1 MKIAIITATPQNV
14 RLGSGTFVANAL
26 LGTALRSQGHVVDV
40 VSPEAASGP
49 LGHVAHRFLWN
60 ARLDPRVF
68 DGYDVVVG
76 YDMDGF
82 AVIGRLG
89 VPFVSYIHGIIA
101 DEAGFERGWTRKA
114 LRSMAEAERR
124 AVHRADM
131 VVTTSDYAAARL
143 RQLYR
148 YDGDVEVVPPPID
161 LQRWEGAVAAA
172 RRGAGVRGRGRPTVL
187 CVCVQ
192 YPRKNVA
199 TLVRAIAI
207 LRREMPDVE
216 CRIAG
221 KGPEWDNLRR
231 LADELGVQANV
242 TLLGHVPYREL
253 VREYA
258 GCHVFCLPSL
268 QEGFGIVFAEA
279 MAAGKPVVASRSS
292 STPELVEDGVQ
303 GLLARPLDA
312 RDLAGRLREVLANP
326 DRAGALGMAGRA
338 RVGEFDAP
346 LVATRFSRV
355 IAKLLDPQRT
365 A

>member
-26 LGTALRSQGHVVDV
+26 PDAALRSQGHVVDV

-68 DGYDVVVG
+68 DGCDVVVG

-148 YDGDVEVVPPPID
+148 HDGDVEVVPPAHLPAKVGG
-161 LQRWEGAVAAA
+161 RRRRRAAG
-172 RRGAGVRGRGRPTVL
+172 RRIPRAGQADR
-187 CVCVQ
+187 
-192 YPRKNVA
+192 
-199 TLVRAIAI
+199 LVRLPAVPAQE
-207 LRREMPDVE
+207 RRDAWVSAHPGGGVE
-216 CRIAG
+216 VVPG
-221 KGPEWDNLRR
+221 GGPP
-231 LADELGVQANV
+231 
-242 TLLGHVPYREL
+242 T
-253 VREYA
+253 
-258 GCHVFCLPSL
+258 
-268 QEGFGIVFAEA
+268 
-279 MAAGKPVVASRSS
+279 
-292 STPELVEDGVQ
+292 
-303 GLLARPLDA
+303 
-312 RDLAGRLREVLANP
+312 
-326 DRAGALGMAGRA
+326 
-338 RVGEFDAP
+338 EFTIP
-346 LVATRFSRV
+346 G
-355 IAKLLDPQRT
+355 
-365 A
+365 